1 MKSHASVLN
10 SLEENLGYKIDNN
23 FANKFKATK
32 HEWKGNLAVLE
43 ALKEWRNIFTNTA
56 ANMNTLPLS
65 IAFPS
70 NDVVKKS
77 VLYSSSLVIHG
88 DGTVTDDFYGVDIP
102 NEYIEWISEYHE
114 VIRRGLCYVIPYHY
128 EQISS
133 QGVDTLDEFNASDYG
148 CAAVSEKFQS
158 GGSQTKNLNFKMF
171 LPNVDNISLSDLI
184 RLSLDEEIFSEYHN
198 ALNDLNIRNRQIAPE
213 DKLLELMVKV
223 DEKTRELNLKFQQL
237 SKKRSWLATS
247 AVFGFSLA
255 GFSYLFPPEIA
266 SEIMKIAGSVSLF
279 STAENAVGLIR
290 EANELKNN
298 PYYFAYK
305 VGKMN
310 Q

>member
-1 MKSHASVLN
+1 MKSYASVLN
-10 SLEENLGYKIDNN
+10 SLEENLGYKVDND
-23 FANKFKATK
+23 FANKFNATK
-32 HEWKGNLAVLE
+32 HEWKGNLAVLA

-56 ANMNTLPLS
+56 TSMNTLPLS
-65 IAFPS
+65 IAYPS
-70 NDVVKKS
+70 EEVVKKS

-88 DGTVTDDFYGVDIP
+88 DGKVTDDFYGVDIP
-102 NEYIEWISEYHE
+102 TEYIEWIGEYHE

-148 CAAVSEKFQS
+148 CAAVSEKFHS
-158 GGSQTKNLNFKMF
+158 SSNQTKNLNFKMF
-171 LPNVDNISLSDLI
+171 LPSVENISLSDLI
-184 RLSLDEEIFSEYHN
+184 GLSQDEEIFSEYHN

-237 SKKRSWLATS
+237 SKKRTWLATS
-247 AVFGFSLA
+247 AVFGFTLA
-255 GFSYLFPPEIA
+255 GFSYLLPPETA
-266 SEIMKIAGSVSLF
+266 SEIIKIAGSVSLF
-279 STAENAVGLIR
+279 STADNAVGLIR
-290 EANELKNN
+290 EANELRNN

-305 VGKMN
+305 VGKIN

>member
-10 SLEENLGYKIDNN
+10 SLEENLGYKVDND
-23 FANKFKATK
+23 FANKFSAAK
-32 HEWKGNLAVLE
+32 HEWRGSLAILA
-43 ALKEWRNIFTNTA
+43 ALKEWREIFTGA
-56 ANMNTLPLS
+56 AVSMDTLPLS
-65 IAFPS
+65 IAYPS
-70 NDVVKKS
+70 SEIVKKS

-88 DGTVTDDFYGVDIP
+88 SGTVTDDFYGVDIP
-102 NEYIEWISEYHE
+102 NEYIEWIGEYHE
-114 VIRRGLCYVIPYHY
+114 VIRRGLCYVIPYRY

-148 CAAVSEKFQS
+148 CAAVSEKFQMD
-158 GGSQTKNLNFKMF
+158 GDRTKNLNFKIF
-171 LPNVDNISLSDLI
+171 LPSVENISLSDLMA
-184 RLSLDEEIFSEYHN
+184 LSQDEEIFSEYHN
-198 ALNDLNIRNRQIAPE
+198 ALNDLNIRNRQISPE
-213 DKLLELMVKV
+213 DKLLELMAKV

-237 SKKRSWLATS
+237 SKKRTWLATS
-247 AVFGFSLA
+247 AVFGFTLA
-255 GFSYLFPPEIA
+255 GFSYLLPPEIS
-266 SEIMKIAGSVSLF
+266 SEIVKIAGSVSLF
-279 STAENAVGLIR
+279 STADNAVGVIR